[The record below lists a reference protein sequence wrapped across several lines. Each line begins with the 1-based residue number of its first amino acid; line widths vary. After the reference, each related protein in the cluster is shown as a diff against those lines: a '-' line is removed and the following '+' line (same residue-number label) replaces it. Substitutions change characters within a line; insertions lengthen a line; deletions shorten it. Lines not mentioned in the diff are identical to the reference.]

1 MIFGRFSILRLIMGR
16 SIFLFEEMKTGEI
29 HILPTGNIPEFLF
42 SPEGI
47 IKIKGRGLFGNN
59 AEVIEQ
65 VLNWIDEYLRNPAEI
80 TYVILAF
87 EYLNSS
93 STIIIVSIL
102 RKLSQV
108 ILQSEKLVIQW
119 YYEEDDEDILERGE
133 YISSTLD
140 IPIEFIMTN
149 SIASC

>member
-1 MIFGRFSILRLIMGR
+1 
-16 SIFLFEEMKTGEI
+16 MKTGEI
-29 HILPTGNIPEFLF
+29 HILPTCNIPEFLF

-59 AEVIEQ
+59 TEVIEQ

-102 RKLSQV
+102 RKLSQI

-133 YISSTLD
+133 YISSTLN